1 MIHQAQNL
9 VDCFLSGDFSNY
21 AGAGLSGFS
30 GTENELFINK
40 ELIIY
45 KSKNDIII
53 QHGDFA
59 HYSCLVLLNLFP
71 GVATYHNQGKC
82 FINGIEWDGKKTKL
96 SFVKTALHFS
106 LQSPTK

>member
-1 MIHQAQNL
+1 MKHQAQNL
-9 VDCFLSGDFSNY
+9 VNCFLSSDFSEY
-21 AGAGLSGFS
+21 TGAGLSGFS
-30 GTENELFINK
+30 GNENELFINN

-71 GVATYHNQGKC
+71 EVVARHNQGKL
-82 FINGIEWDGKKTKL
+82 FINGLQWDGKKSNL
-96 SFVKTALHFS
+96 SLFID
-106 LQSPTK
+106 